1 VLVIPEHDRR
11 VLALLQDTIDCG
23 ERAWQKQATSIKIT
37 AIRLIGNAAPFYP
50 AELTGGS
57 THSMALSSRTKVV
70 PLRDSSIANSPAD
83 DMHAGVDG
91 SARHLDEPRRF
102 PLVTTLPRLPLM
114 IPDEILDYYGWV
126 FCQGGF
132 LNLHMTFEQF
142 LAVVAAVS
150 PSGLCPE
157 YEDSSSIK
165 LGS

>member
-1 VLVIPEHDRR
+1 
-11 VLALLQDTIDCG
+11 
-23 ERAWQKQATSIKIT
+23 
-37 AIRLIGNAAPFYP
+37 
-50 AELTGGS
+50 
-57 THSMALSSRTKVV
+57 MARSSGTKVV
-70 PLRDSSIANSPAD
+70 PLRDANVERHD
-83 DMHAGVDG
+83 DALAGANG
-91 SARHLDEPRRF
+91 SARQPDEPRRF
-102 PLVTTLPRLPLM
+102 PLVTTLPRVPVM

-157 YEDSSSIK
+157 YDDSGTNK

>member
-1 VLVIPEHDRR
+1 
-11 VLALLQDTIDCG
+11 
-23 ERAWQKQATSIKIT
+23 
-37 AIRLIGNAAPFYP
+37 
-50 AELTGGS
+50 
-57 THSMALSSRTKVV
+57 MARSSRTKVV
-70 PLRDSSIANSPAD
+70 PLRDSVN
-83 DMHAGVDG
+83 VDEQGDALGSSNG
-91 SARHLDEPRRF
+91 SARQLDEPRRF

-157 YEDSSSIK
+157 YDD
-165 LGS
+165 LGSTKLTS

>member
-1 VLVIPEHDRR
+1 
-11 VLALLQDTIDCG
+11 
-23 ERAWQKQATSIKIT
+23 
-37 AIRLIGNAAPFYP
+37 
-50 AELTGGS
+50 
-57 THSMALSSRTKVV
+57 MARSSRNKVV
-70 PLRDSSIANSPAD
+70 PLRDSPEFD
-83 DMHAGVDG
+83 DAQSG
-91 SARHLDEPRRF
+91 SNGSSRQLDEPRRF
-102 PLVTTLPRLPLM
+102 PLVTTLPRLPVM

-157 YEDSSSIK
+157 YDGAGTIK